1 MTDAAD
7 LRPGDLLRSHLLGRG
22 WTQQDLA
29 SVTGLSRQTI
39 HALINDKSNVTP
51 EVAVILGAALD
62 MDPLDL
68 LRLDGLR
75 RLAEIDAQPKEI
87 VQRREVLEFAPVREM
102 QQRGWIEPTDSIE
115 ELQAELKAF
124 FRVTDLQE
132 ANDAT
137 ASFRMNRNSETNSR
151 AVRAWFWRAR
161 QLAELVPAGKFRH
174 EYMPQLYRDL
184 KVVAA
189 FAKETH
195 RVPAILGKYGV
206 RFAVVE
212 HLKGTKLDGAAF
224 WLDEESPAVA
234 LSIRYDRIDAFWFTL
249 MHELK
254 HIEHMDGQAIDED
267 LTGAT
272 LNGDDSPIVHIEDR
286 ANRGA
291 AAALID
297 SDELDSFINRVS
309 PLYSAERI
317 IQFAHRIKV
326 HPGIIVGQ
334 LQNRKELGFEAMRK
348 FLVKVRDIATETS
361 LTDGW
366 GKSVPAMTSR
376 R

>member
-1 MTDAAD
+1 MTDAAAPN
-7 LRPGDLLRSHLLGRG
+7 PGDLLRDRLRERG

-39 HALINDKSNVTP
+39 HFLINDKSNITP
-51 EVAVILGAALD
+51 DVAVVLGAALD
-62 MDPLDL
+62 VDPLDL
-68 LRLDGLR
+68 LRLDSLR
-75 RLAEIDAQPKEI
+75 RLAGSTAQPEEI
-87 VQRREVLEFAPVREM
+87 VQRREILEFAPVREM
-102 QQRGWIEPTDSIE
+102 QQRGWIGPAESID

-124 FRVTDLQE
+124 FRVADLQD
-132 ANDAT
+132 ANDVT
-137 ASFRMNRNSETNSR
+137 AAFRMNRNSETNSR

-161 QLAELVPAGKFRH
+161 QLTELVPAGRFRP
-174 EYMPQLYRDL
+174 ELMPQLYRDL

-195 RVPAILGKYGV
+195 RVPAILGKYGI

-224 WLDEESPAVA
+224 WLDDKSPAVA
-234 LSIRYDRIDAFWFTL
+234 LSIRYDRVDAFWFTL

-267 LTGAT
+267 LAGSELATG
-272 LNGDDSPIVHIEDR
+272 DSKVAQIEDR
-286 ANRGA
+286 ANREA
-291 AAALID
+291 AATLVD
-297 SDELDSFINRVS
+297 PNELESFINRVS

-317 IQFAHRIKV
+317 IQFAHRLKI

-334 LQNRKELGFEAMRK
+334 LQNRKELGYEAMRK
-348 FLVKVRDIATETS
+348 FLVKVRDIATETA

-366 GKSVPAMTSR
+366 GKSVPALTSR